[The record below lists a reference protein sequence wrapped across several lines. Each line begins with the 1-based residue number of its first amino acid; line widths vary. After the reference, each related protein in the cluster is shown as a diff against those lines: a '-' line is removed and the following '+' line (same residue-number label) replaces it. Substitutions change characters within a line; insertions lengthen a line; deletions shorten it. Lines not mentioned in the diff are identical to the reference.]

1 MGKGLIREA
10 IHMAKIE
17 GCVLIQLTTDKQ
29 RIEKHK
35 FYEKLGFESSHYGNK
50 YYL

>member
-1 MGKGLIREA
+1 
-10 IHMAKIE
+10 MAKIE

-35 FYEKLGFESSHYGNK
+35 FYEKLGFESSHYDNSSVK
-50 YYL
+50 LQIT